1 MSIKDKLYL
10 NAVIS
15 IALVVILLGLVL
27 VTSDSINAE
36 NKRYALLNDVRW
48 GVSELDIVTYD
59 YLLHREKRMKQ
70 QWYLRYGSLGRIME
84 NPTDEEAIKSIRDD
98 YSDIGDLFS
107 KLAQNNGTIE
117 RLRRQSA
124 SQEKIDR
131 AVAIEKRLVARLL
144 IVSHAVITAASR
156 LAEEAHAKA
165 IQAHRVAAKLT
176 IVLTVFFAIA
186 ATAAS
191 LFIAENISKPLDALT
206 NGAAIIGKGDLG
218 HQVAVKTKD
227 EFGQLAV
234 AFNKMT
240 HDLQA
245 VTASRDELNTEVA
258 ERKQAQEDVRKYAQ
272 RLEQANIRLQEMDRL
287 KSVFL
292 ASMSHEL
299 RTPLNSILGF
309 TNIILQGM
317 TGEINADQKKQL
329 THVKK
334 NADHL
339 LSLINDLLDI
349 SKIEAGK
356 VELSMKEF
364 NLNDVVQEVVE
375 PLAPAAS
382 QNGLALVTQV
392 PQGITLFSDM
402 RRIKQVLINF
412 VSNAIKFTDQG
423 SVTITAGVQSDS
435 NLEIRVLDTGVG
447 IKKEDMAKLF
457 LPFQQAG
464 MSLTEKH
471 KGTGLGLYLTK
482 KIADLLGGDVS
493 ARSEYGRGSEFIF
506 TMPLCHKP

>member
-1 MSIKDKLYL
+1 MNIKNKLYIS
-10 NAVIS
+10 AGIS
-15 IALVVILLGLVL
+15 IALVVILVALVW
-27 VTSDSINAE
+27 VTSDRINAE
-36 NKRYALLNDVRW
+36 NKRYTLLNDVRW

-84 NPTDEEAIKSIRDD
+84 NPTDEEAIKLIHAD
-98 YSDIGDLFS
+98 YCAIGDLFS
-107 KLAQNNGTIE
+107 KLTQNNGTIK
-117 RLRRQSA
+117 RLRRQRA
-124 SQEKIDR
+124 SQEKIDS

-144 IVSHAVITAASR
+144 IASHAVISTASS
-156 LAEEAHAKA
+156 LAEKAHAKA
-165 IQAHRVAAKLT
+165 IQAHRWASNLT
-176 IVLTVFFAIA
+176 IVLMVILAVA
-186 ATAAS
+186 VTASS

-206 NGAAIIGKGDLG
+206 KGAATIGKGDLG
-218 HQVAVKTKD
+218 HKVAVKTKD
-227 EFGQLAV
+227 ELGQLAV

-240 HDLQA
+240 QNLKT

-258 ERKQAQEDVRKYAQ
+258 ERKQAQEAVRKYAQ

-299 RTPLNSILGF
+299 RTPLNSIIGF
-309 TNIILQGM
+309 SSIILQGM
-317 TGEINADQKKQL
+317 TGKINTDQKKQL

-356 VELSMKEF
+356 VELSLKEF
-364 NLNDVVQEVVE
+364 NLGDVVREVVE

-382 QNGLALVTQV
+382 ENGLELMTQV
-392 PQGITLFSDM
+392 PEGITLFSDI

-423 SVTITAGVQSDS
+423 SVKIAARVQSDN
-435 NLEIRVLDTGVG
+435 NLEICVFDTGAG
-447 IKKEDMAKLF
+447 IKKEDMTKLF
-457 LPFQQAG
+457 LPFQQVN
-464 MSLTEKH
+464 MSLTKKH

-482 KIADLLGGDVS
+482 KIAGLLGGDVS

-506 TMPLCHKP
+506 TMPLRHQS